1 MRALP
6 LIAAS
11 LIAVSA
17 CGQGEAEPVPVPAQV
32 EPAAAAE
39 PTPEPVVV
47 PVSVDAACR
56 YAARVQ
62 YGQADADVVYD
73 AVTGTVSW
81 PAPVDGGRLTFS
93 CAVQGGQVALSREGQ
108 TQIITYPTPAAGP
121 AEKETR

>member
-17 CGQGEAEPVPVPAQV
+17 CGQGEAAPAPMPAQV
-32 EPAAAAE
+32 EPAAVAE
-39 PTPEPVVV
+39 PIPEPVVM

-62 YGQADADVVYD
+62 YGQVDADVVYD
-73 AVTGTVSW
+73 ASTGTVSW

>member
-17 CGQGEAEPVPVPAQV
+17 CGQGEAAPAPVPAQV

-39 PTPEPVVV
+39 PTPEPDVM

-73 AVTGTVSW
+73 AATGTVSW

-93 CAVQGGQVALSREGQ
+93 CAVRGGQVALSREGQ